1 MHPPKR
7 YRLSLLARRT
17 QHMLFG
23 LLIGL
28 ALTLFVVQLFVMNH
42 LSMSGYVL
50 TKELT
55 LRTELADQHEK
66 LDAAIAKAQ
75 TQEYVYKGSGKT
87 NFVAKDMRQTESR
100 RNEVVVGLRLSSRY
114 RHPTRAQKPGISQ

>member
-1 MHPPKR
+1 MLTPKR

-23 LLIGL
+23 LLLSL
-28 ALTLFVVQLFVMNH
+28 ALTLFVAQLFVMNH

-55 LRTELADQHEK
+55 LRTKLADRHEK

-75 TQEYVYKGSGKT
+75 TQEFVFKT
-87 NFVAKDMRQTESR
+87 SQKKQLVVKDNQRF
-100 RNEVVVGLRLSSRY
+100 VVVPNRFTAQQGQDSRV
-114 RHPTRAQKPGISQ
+114 AN

>member
-28 ALTLFVVQLFVMNH
+28 ALTLFIAQLFVMNH

-55 LRTELADQHEK
+55 ERTQLADKHEK

-75 TQEYVYKGSGKT
+75 TQEFVYKASSKEALVVKD
-87 NFVAKDMRQTESR
+87 NQRFVVIPSR
-100 RNEVVVGLRLSSRY
+100 FTAQQGLD
-114 RHPTRAQKPGISQ
+114 TRRAN